1 MRLSTVTV
9 CTLAALSTWDVS
21 QNANAAIPEASSTE
35 KTADVGVATDAIES
49 APIQTVAP
57 PETIVSQQFSSS
69 PKPTVTIAQDTAHYY
84 QDYQPTATTPQS
96 ATTLDVAQ
104 PTSIAPTALVKPTI
118 PASINQPAWVIPEKS
133 LAPPTVNPPASS
145 TLKPIANPAPLP
157 SDLVVTATALQIVG
171 TADPELQ
178 QIVRSAI
185 RTQLGGGTSKSQLQ
199 DDVAAILETGLF
211 STASV
216 TSRENPNGLSVTFQV
231 QPIVVR
237 SVQLVNAQALPLA
250 VVNNIF
256 RSQIGTIASPSALNQ
271 GVRQINQWYAQNNY
285 NLARVIALQPS
296 RDGVLTIEVAEG
308 VISDV
313 QIRFTDEQGR
323 LVDDK
328 GNPIRGRTQESFITQ
343 QVQLKPGQVFRDDL
357 ARQDLQKLVQTG
369 LFTNARVSL
378 EGDAKRTIVVYNVAE
393 ARTRAVNATGGYNTD
408 LGLYGGLNYQD
419 RNIAGIGQQ
428 LSTNVLIG
436 TKDAQFDGRFVSPY
450 RPSEPDTLGYSVN
463 AFRRRGLS
471 RVFDDNVKLA
481 NGDRVREGRFGGGV
495 EVNRP
500 IDQDWNGSLGL
511 NYNRVSLRDATG
523 NVVRRDRNGNPLS
536 FSGTGIDDL
545 VSINFNA
552 TRDKRDNVIDPTSG
566 SFLSL
571 STEQFLPIGSGSI
584 LANRIQA
591 NYTQY
596 VPVNILNTLQ
606 TKNEPETFAFNVQG
620 GTTIGDLPPYNAY
633 SLGGP
638 NSVRGYDTGD
648 VGIARSY
655 VLASAEYRFPIYS
668 IIGGAV
674 FADFASDLG
683 SSASVLGQPGI
694 ERGRPGSG
702 FGIGAGVRLKSPLGI
717 IRADFGLNDQG
728 DSRVQFGFGQKF

>member
-1 MRLSTVTV
+1 MRLPTVTV

-21 QNANAAIPEASSTE
+21 QNANAAIPEAPSIE
-35 KTADVGVATDAIES
+35 KAADVVVATDAIEP

-69 PKPTVTIAQDTAHYY
+69 SKPTVTIEDTSRYY
-84 QDYQPTATTPQS
+84 QDYQPAAPTVES
-96 ATTLDVAQ
+96 AQ
-104 PTSIAPTALVKPTI
+104 PTAIAPTASVKPTL
-118 PASINQPAWVIPEKS
+118 PASINQPVWVIPQKN
-133 LAPPTVNPPASS
+133 LTPPTVTPPAVS
-145 TLKPIANPAPLP
+145 TPKLIANPSPLS
-157 SDLVVTATALQIVG
+157 SDLVVTATDVQIVG
-171 TADPELQ
+171 AADPELQ
-178 QIVRSAI
+178 QIIRRAI

-199 DDVAAILETGLF
+199 EDVAAILETGLF

-216 TSRENPNGLSVTFQV
+216 ASRENPNGLSVTFQV
-231 QPIVVR
+231 QSIVVR
-237 SVQLVNAQALPLA
+237 SVRLVNAQALPLT
-250 VVNNIF
+250 VVNDIF

-285 NLARVIALQPS
+285 NLARVVALQPS

-308 VISDV
+308 VIGDV
-313 QIRFTDEQGR
+313 QIRFTDEQGK

-328 GNPIRGRTQESFITQ
+328 GNPIRGRTQESFIKQ
-343 QVQLKPGQVFRDDL
+343 QVQIKPGQVFQEDL
-357 ARQDLQKLVQTG
+357 ARQDLQRLVQTG

-378 EGDAKRTIVVYNVAE
+378 EGDAKRTIVVYNLAE
-393 ARTRAVNATGGYNTD
+393 ARTRAINATGGYNTD

-450 RPSEPDTLGYSVN
+450 RVNEPDKLGYSVD

-481 NGDRVREGRFGGGV
+481 NDDRVREGRFGGGV
-495 EVNRP
+495 SVNRP

-511 NYNRVSLRDATG
+511 NYNRVSLRDASG

-545 VSINFNA
+545 VSLNFNA
-552 TRDKRDNVIDPTSG
+552 IRDKRDNVIDPTSG

-591 NYTQY
+591 NYTRY
-596 VPVNILNTLQ
+596 MPVNILNTLQ
-606 TKNEPETFAFNVQG
+606 TKNEPETLALNLQG

-638 NSVRGYDTGD
+638 NSVRGYDAGD
-648 VGIARSY
+648 VGISRSY

>member
-21 QNANAAIPEASSTE
+21 QNANAAIPEAPSTE
-35 KTADVGVATDAIES
+35 KAADVVVATDEIEHT
-49 APIQTVAP
+49 PIQTVAP
-57 PETIVSQQFSSS
+57 PETIVSQQFSTT
-69 PKPTVTIAQDTAHYY
+69 PKPSVTIAQDTSQYY
-84 QDYQPTATTPQS
+84 QDYQPVAKS
-96 ATTLDVAQ
+96 APPVEAAQ
-104 PTSIAPTALVKPTI
+104 PSAIAPTASVKPPP
-118 PASINQPAWVIPEKS
+118 PASINQPAWVIPQKN
-133 LAPPTVNPPASS
+133 LTPPTVNPPAIS
-145 TLKPIANPAPLP
+145 TPKPIANPSPIP
-157 SDLVVTATALQIVG
+157 SDLVVTATDVQIVG
-171 TADPELQ
+171 AADPALQ

-185 RTQLGGGTSKSQLQ
+185 RTQQGGGTSKSQLQ

-237 SVQLVNAQALPLA
+237 SVQLVNAQALTPA
-250 VVNNIF
+250 VVNDIF

-285 NLARVIALQPS
+285 NLARVVALQPS

-308 VISDV
+308 VIGDV
-313 QIRFTDEQGR
+313 QIRFTDEQGK

-328 GNPIRGRTQESFITQ
+328 GNPIRGRTQESFIKQ
-343 QVQLKPGQVFRDDL
+343 QVQIKPGQVFKEDL
-357 ARQDLQKLVQTG
+357 ARQDLQRLVQTG

-378 EGDAKRTIVVYNVAE
+378 EGDAKRTIVVYNLAE
-393 ARTRAVNATGGYNTD
+393 ARTRAINATGGYNTD

-450 RPSEPDTLGYSVN
+450 RANEPDKLGYSVD

-471 RVFDDNVKLA
+471 RVFDDKVKLA

-495 EVNRP
+495 AVNRP

-511 NYNRVSLRDATG
+511 NYNRVSLRDASG

-545 VSINFNA
+545 VSLNFNA
-552 TRDKRDNVIDPTSG
+552 IRDKRDNVIDPTNG

-606 TKNEPETFAFNVQG
+606 TKNEPETLAFNVQG
-620 GTTIGDLPPYNAY
+620 GTTIGDLPPHNAY

-638 NSVRGYDTGD
+638 NSVRGYDAGD
-648 VGIARSY
+648 VGISRSY

-668 IIGGAV
+668 IIGGAL

-717 IRADFGLNDQG
+717 IRADFGLNNQG